1 MYVEDGEPGG
11 PIVLRLGAMV
21 KVGETVREFESSLE
35 RIVSERTGP
44 LVLDLTDLEYMDSTT
59 LGVLVGALHRL
70 KSENREMVLVNPR
83 ERIASLLRVAKLD
96 SLFSIYESV
105 PEAIAAITR
114 REEDTGVN

>member
-1 MYVEDGEPGG
+1 MRGVDHETGRLVEHQ
-11 PIVLRLGAMV
+11 R
-21 KVGETVREFESSLE
+21 
-35 RIVSERTGP
+35 
-44 LVLDLTDLEYMDSTT
+44 
-59 LGVLVGALHRL
+59 LVGALHRL